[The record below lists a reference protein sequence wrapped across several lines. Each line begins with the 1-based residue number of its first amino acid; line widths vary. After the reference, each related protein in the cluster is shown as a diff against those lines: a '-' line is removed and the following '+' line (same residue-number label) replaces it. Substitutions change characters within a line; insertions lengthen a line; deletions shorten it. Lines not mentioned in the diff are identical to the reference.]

1 MPGQEDGSVWG
12 STLIEA
18 GGGRIGKGV
27 SEGEIWK
34 ESEQAHE
41 QALQRQ
47 WGIQPPDLPVV

>member
-1 MPGQEDGSVWG
+1 MPQCRVMPGQEDGSVWG

-34 ESEQAHE
+34 GEN
-41 QALQRQ
+41 
-47 WGIQPPDLPVV
+47 I